1 MRIRTLP
8 NGVPQRRCGSLSP
21 HKQFDLSMDTSTSD
35 ISAKVARLTI
45 KTGADG
51 CYAYFCPAL
60 YQLTVVRDNVEKK
73 IDLGFS
79 SSRLLERLIQTPG
92 EVVTREELMSHAW
105 PGRVV
110 GQGSLN
116 QQIYTL
122 RQALSDETA
131 RDIIQTLPRRGYQF
145 NAHHLLEQP
154 AALAEPPEQSVPYEV
169 DTASTLS
176 DPEEVSATERA
187 KPLSDP
193 THIRGRIQRFLP
205 VSFFAL
211 GLIAFAAA
219 GMLYQC
225 DPPVECSTADSLLHD
240 SKAIR

>member
-1 MRIRTLP
+1 M
-8 NGVPQRRCGSLSP
+8 
-21 HKQFDLSMDTSTSD
+21 SMETSSSATST
-35 ISAKVARLTI
+35 KVARLTI

-79 SSRLLERLIQTPG
+79 SSRLLERLVQTPG
-92 EVVTREELMSHAW
+92 EVVTREDLMSHAW

-122 RQALSDETA
+122 RQALSDETT

-145 NAHHLLEQP
+145 NSHYLLEQT
-154 AALAEPPEQSVPYEV
+154 AEPPESTVPPEP
-169 DTASTLS
+169 TAPAGVSEANALS
-176 DPEEVSATERA
+176 ESNEVSASESPGLITSPPPPPIKA
-187 KPLSDP
+187 
-193 THIRGRIQRFLP
+193 RIQRFLP
-205 VSFFAL
+205 ASFFAL
-211 GLIAFAAA
+211 GLIAFGAA

-225 DPPVECSTADSLLHD
+225 APPTDCSTAGSNLQS
-240 SKAIR
+240 SKAMR